1 MSDAEVQ
8 NALNE
13 HKIGLTIEEAR
24 EIEKILKRPPTV
36 TEAILWGIQ
45 GSEHCS
51 YKSSRRYLKLLPTK
65 APNVVLGVGE
75 DAGIVEIAKI
85 TTKKKDSK
93 GKAIQDRYG
102 LIVGHES
109 HNHPSQI
116 VPFEGA
122 ATGIG
127 GCIRDIAC
135 MGGRVLGVMD
145 PLRLGNI
152 KENQPRQIFNGV
164 VSGIAGYGNP
174 VGIPNLGGD
183 IYFDPSYNDNCLV
196 NVVAVGM
203 VKESDIIHS
212 YVPKNA
218 AKENW
223 DIIVVGKPTDFSG
236 MGGAAFASGILKESE
251 KEKNKGAVQEPN
263 PFLKRHILVSTYD
276 LFETLQKQGL
286 IDKVSFKDMGAGG
299 VTCSTVEQVA
309 KAGFGAEID
318 LEKVHVGIKDLP
330 PSVIACSETQERFTW
345 MCHPS
350 ITQMILDHYNKKW
363 DLPAVAENARAS
375 HIGKVKEGNFVLYY
389 KGEKVVD
396 ATSESITEGLSYD
409 RPHKAAKKSFKE
421 PDLEELLKDDGLLQS
436 SNKTSG
442 AQSPQA
448 FGKASGTQSAQSSIR
463 AGGAWN
469 KIMLDLLS
477 SENIAHRKPVYE
489 RYDKQVQGY
498 VIIEAGM
505 ADAGVIAPLMDEPV
519 DAKTKKIGMA
529 LSTDFNPRYA
539 LISAYHGAANAVVES
554 MRNVAAVGAY
564 PQALTDC
571 LNYGNPEK
579 PEQMEELIEGITGIK
594 DACEGIKL
602 KNYVGYATPII
613 SGNVSLYNEGKGGH
627 VPPSAVMC
635 CIGKIDNYEK
645 AITTQFKKAGSKI
658 YMIGERKN
666 ELGGS
671 EYYRLH
677 GELGAN
683 VPQADFAQVQREIY
697 TMVDAVAAGLVN
709 AAHDISEGGLA
720 VAVAEMAFGG
730 RGEGQIGAEVDLAK
744 VAVAGAPAAAGGAQV
759 SLAKAPVTGKLA
771 ANMAADM
778 VIASNKQAVQTS
790 SANAKTQSLTTSLA
804 AENVIKLFSET
815 GGFVLEV
822 SPEKAKKLQ
831 ALCERNNLAIYEIGK
846 TTKAP
851 ILRFKNRSKSGTGAK
866 AGQDE
871 CIIDLP
877 LLQAAER
884 WTNGLREKM

>member
-1 MSDAEVQ
+1 MQTLAFSKMSDTEVES
-8 NALNE
+8 ALSE

-24 EIEKILKRPPTV
+24 KVEEILHRPPTI

-51 YKSSRRYLKLLPTK
+51 YKSSRRYLKMLPTQ

-75 DAGIVEIAKI
+75 DAGIVEIARF
-85 TTKKKDSK
+85 KDK
-93 GKAIQDRYG
+93 DGKEDRYG

-145 PLRLGNI
+145 PLRFGDINPN
-152 KENQPRQIFNGV
+152 KAGSKANQSRQIFNGV

-183 IYFDPSYNDNCLV
+183 IYFDSAYNDNCLV
-196 NVVAVGM
+196 NVVSVGM
-203 VKESDIIHS
+203 VKESNIIHS
-212 YVPKNA
+212 YVPKVA
-218 AKENW
+218 AQEAW

-263 PFLKRHILVSTYD
+263 PFLKRHILVATYD
-276 LFETLQKQGL
+276 LFEILQKEGHM
-286 IDKVSFKDMGAGG
+286 DKISFKDMGAGG

-309 KAGFGAEID
+309 KAGLGAEID
-318 LEKVHVGIKDLP
+318 LEKVHVGLQGMP
-330 PSVIACSETQERFTW
+330 AEVIACSETQERFTW

-350 ITQMILDHYNKKW
+350 LTQMILDHYNKKW
-363 DLPAVAENARAS
+363 DLPSVAENARAS
-375 HIGKVKEGNFVLYY
+375 HIGKVKEGNFVLNY

-396 ATSESITEGLSYD
+396 ATSYSITEGLLYD
-409 RPHKAAKKSFKE
+409 RPHSPAKRELKE
-421 PDLEELLKDDGLLQS
+421 PNIAAPNSKE
-436 SNKTSG
+436 
-442 AQSPQA
+442 
-448 FGKASGTQSAQSSIR
+448 
-463 AGGAWN
+463 AWN
-469 KIMLDLLS
+469 KVMLDLLG
-477 SENIAHRKPVYE
+477 SENIAHRRPVYE

-498 VIIEAGM
+498 VIIESGM
-505 ADAGVIAPLMDEPV
+505 ADASVIAPLMDEPV
-519 DAKTKKIGMA
+519 DAKIKKVGMA
-529 LSTDFNPRYA
+529 FSTDFNPRYA

-602 KNYVGYATPII
+602 KNYTDVASGKSKFATPII

-635 CIGKIDNYEK
+635 CIGKIDDYSK
-645 AITTQFKKAGSKI
+645 AITTQFKRAESKI
-658 YMIGERKN
+658 YLIGKRKN

-671 EYYRLH
+671 EYYRLYD
-677 GELGAN
+677 ELGAN
-683 VPQADFAQVQREIY
+683 VPVADFAEVEREIF
-697 TMVDAVAAGLVN
+697 TMVDAINAGLIES
-709 AAHDISEGGLA
+709 AHDISEGGLA

-730 RGEGQIGAEVDLAK
+730 RAEGKIGAEIDLSKVPVDSTSK
-744 VAVAGAPAAAGGAQV
+744 V
-759 SLAKAPVTGKLA
+759 
-771 ANMAADM
+771 D
-778 VIASNKQAVQTS
+778 
-790 SANAKTQSLTTSLA
+790 
-804 AENVIKLFSET
+804 VIKLFSET
-815 GGFVLEV
+815 GGFVMEV
-822 SPEKAKKLQ
+822 RPENELKLQ
-831 ALCERNNLAIYEIGK
+831 EICNCNNVPIYEIGK
-846 TTKAP
+846 TKNEE
-851 ILRFKNRSKSGTGAK
+851 LLQFKNG
-866 AGQDE
+866 DE
-871 CIIDLP
+871 MIIDITLK
-877 LLQAAER
+877 QAAER